1 MMNIILLSDL
11 FNSEDLQLIGGLIGL
26 YILIAILALLY
37 VFFVRIYIAY
47 RMAKNRHRDPLLWVL
62 ISFFLSPVFTWI
74 ALLILGDDEQAKE

>member
-11 FNSEDLQLIGGLIGL
+11 FTSEDLQLIGGLIGL

>member
-1 MMNIILLSDL
+1 MNIILLSDL
-11 FNSEDLQLIGGLIGL
+11 FTSEDLQLIGGLIGL

>member
-1 MMNIILLSDL
+1 MNMILLSDL
-11 FNSEDLQLIGGLIGL
+11 FSSEDLQLIGGLIGL

-74 ALLILGDDEQAKE
+74 ALLILGDDENAKE